1 MAKKFLLADLAESHE
16 LIIQI
21 KETLE
26 KATQQKVVFLTIEKM
41 KKTANVATKNA
52 VFNLENGQSLTLTIR
67 TDGDVIKTVL
77 NSKNIPISK
86 VMDYD
91 DPSGFKAGIEE
102 LALKIK
108 ANQPKFDVQR
118 TKQRVVIPYD
128 PSKRTLSLPKQN
140 EALQAQINDID
151 QALVQK
157 HEALELK
164 QKELENL
171 NDG

>member
-1 MAKKFLLADLAESHE
+1 
-16 LIIQI
+16 
-21 KETLE
+21 
-26 KATQQKVVFLTIEKM
+26 
-41 KKTANVATKNA
+41 
-52 VFNLENGQSLTLTIR
+52 
-67 TDGDVIKTVL
+67 
-77 NSKNIPISK
+77 
-86 VMDYD
+86 MDYD

-151 QALVQK
+151 QALAQK
-157 HEALELK
+157 REALELK
-164 QKELENL
+164 QKELESM
-171 NDG
+171 DG